1 MEPRHR
7 IHPAVR
13 QFARELR
20 QPQTAAEVTLWQNIR
35 NRNLKYKFRR
45 QHPIDFFIIDFYC
58 AQAKLLIEVDGA
70 SHFEKAQMEY
80 DQARTKY
87 LESLGYQLIR
97 FTNDEVRYNLNA
109 VVVRIIEVVEARIR
123 KLQNNLENPSSS
135 PSPLL
140 GEGT

>member
-1 MEPRHR
+1 
-7 IHPAVR
+7 
-13 QFARELR
+13 
-20 QPQTAAEVTLWQNIR
+20 
-35 NRNLKYKFRR
+35 
-45 QHPIDFFIIDFYC
+45 
-58 AQAKLLIEVDGA
+58 
-70 SHFEKAQMEY
+70 MEY

-135 PSPLL
+135 SSPLL

>member
-1 MEPRHR
+1 
-7 IHPAVR
+7 
-13 QFARELR
+13 
-20 QPQTAAEVTLWQNIR
+20 
-35 NRNLKYKFRR
+35 
-45 QHPIDFFIIDFYC
+45 
-58 AQAKLLIEVDGA
+58 
-70 SHFEKAQMEY
+70 MEY